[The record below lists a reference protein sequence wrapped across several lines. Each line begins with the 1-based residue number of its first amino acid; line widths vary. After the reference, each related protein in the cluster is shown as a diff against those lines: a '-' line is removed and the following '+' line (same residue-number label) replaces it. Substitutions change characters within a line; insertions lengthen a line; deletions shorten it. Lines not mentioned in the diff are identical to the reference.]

1 MKRTVQAQGSTNI
14 GNFALRAKVGQRGP
28 LHVPNRF
35 EWPEEAA
42 LAVAEG
48 VLSQWYETIQQ
59 RKQRLGMEKFLLHK
73 QNQAKRDLAEKKKD
87 HRKTAIASIP
97 LRFDAEENWTH
108 PNLVQ
113 QCFRRG
119 YTGHQGSKK
128 SALFTLL
135 EKWDTGEA
143 DDEMYAEWGG
153 YEEMLKAQSESRDIP
168 NRPTLRRLAKWDD
181 EAHPTQPEIVVLTQP
196 KIGDGVE
203 QEEDL
208 EESEADEDDEE
219 EEGEDQREEP
229 VRVGG
234 MKRKRD

>member
-1 MKRTVQAQGSTNI
+1 MLPLRLKFSTK
-14 GNFALRAKVGQRGP
+14 GLEPKKGADLKPLLGVGDT
-28 LHVPNRF
+28 L
-35 EWPEEAA
+35 
-42 LAVAEG
+42 
-48 VLSQWYETIQQ
+48 
-59 RKQRLGMEKFLLHK
+59 
-73 QNQAKRDLAEKKKD
+73 
-87 HRKTAIASIP
+87 IASRTWATMRPRCIKWSNSSGVSSVVN
-97 LRFDAEENWTH
+97 AGA
-108 PNLVQ
+108 PN
-113 QCFRRG
+113 FWG
-119 YTGHQGSKK
+119 
-128 SALFTLL
+128 TLL